1 MAMNIEID
9 IGSRIKSIRLEKGIL
24 LKDLAKQCGISSSML
39 SQIEKGNANP
49 SLNTIKSV
57 AKVLEIPVFKFFL
70 EPEIEDY
77 SINIL
82 KKENRKIILTN
93 EVTYEL
99 LSPEGTKQIEC
110 TKMILNKKYSESS
123 SKPIS
128 HKGEEVAIVVK
139 GKVKVTV
146 GEEICEMEPGDS
158 IQIPS
163 LIPHKWTNIYD
174 NESIILFSVTPP
186 TV

>member
-24 LKDLAKQCGISSSML
+24 LKDLAKKCGISSSML

-49 SLNTIKSV
+49 SLNTLKSV

-70 EPEIEDY
+70 EPDTEDY

-82 KKENRKIILTN
+82 KKSNRKVILAN
-93 EVTYEL
+93 EITYEI

-128 HKGEEVAIVVK
+128 HKGEEVAIVIK

-146 GEEICEMEPGDS
+146 GEENCEMEVGDS

-163 LIPHKWTNIYD
+163 FIPHKWTNVDD
-174 NESIILFSVTPP
+174 NESIVFFSVTPP
-186 TV
+186 TI